1 MKNNCQNIVLSTT
14 EKPTLLDV
22 SFIRNKQ
29 PKPIV
34 IFVHGFKGFK
44 DWGHFNIVHQRL
56 SDEGF
61 VAVKFNFS
69 HNGGTLDNPVD
80 FPDLESF
87 GKNTYTKELNDLGAV
102 IDWVTDDENL
112 YIPAGEK
119 DINRIYLIGHSRGGG
134 IVILKAAEDTRVKK
148 IVTWAAISDIES
160 RFPKGKELEEWQKNG
175 VAYIQN
181 ARTKQQMPLYYSLYE
196 DFEQNKQR
204 LNIPQAEQK
213 LAIPHLIIHGD
224 NDEAVPVAEA
234 EFLHRQN
241 PSATLEILH
250 GTGHTFDVKH
260 PFDEKQLP
268 EPAQYVLRKTVEFLK
283 S

>member
-22 SFIRNKQ
+22 SFIGNKQ

-44 DWGHFNIVHQRL
+44 DWGHFNYVQQQL
-56 SDEGF
+56 AQNGF

-69 HNGGTLDNPVD
+69 HNGGTLQNPID
-80 FPDLESF
+80 FPDLEAF

-119 DINRIYLIGHSRGGG
+119 DINHIYLIGHSRGGG

-160 RFPKGKELEEWQKNG
+160 RFPKGKELEEWRKNG
-175 VAYIQN
+175 VTYIQN

-213 LAIPHLIIHGD
+213 LTIPHLIIHGD
-224 NDEAVPVAEA
+224 NDESVPVAEA
-234 EFLHRQN
+234 EFLHHQN

-250 GTGHTFDVKH
+250 GTEHTFDVKH
-260 PFDEKQLP
+260 PFDEKQLT
-268 EPAQYVLRKTVEFLK
+268 EPAQYVLRKTIEFLK

>member
-102 IDWVTDDENL
+102 IHWVTDDENL

-134 IVILKAAEDTRVKK
+134 IVILKAAEDARVKK

-160 RFPKGKELEEWQKNG
+160 RFPKGKELEEWRKNG

-213 LAIPHLIIHGD
+213 LTIPHLIIHGD

-234 EFLHRQN
+234 EFLYRQN

-268 EPAQYVLRKTVEFLK
+268 EPAQYVLRKTIEFLK

>member
-1 MKNNCQNIVLSTT
+1 MEQQNFTDIIIQTT
-14 EKPTLLDV
+14 AKPTLLDV
-22 SFIRNKQ
+22 SFIRNGQ
-29 PKPIV
+29 PKPV
-34 IFVHGFKGFK
+34 VVFVHGFKGFK

-56 SDEGF
+56 SEEGF

-102 IDWVTDDENL
+102 IDWITDADNQ

-119 DINRIYLIGHSRGGG
+119 DVNRVYLIGHSRGGG
-134 IVILKAAEDTRVKK
+134 IVILKAAEDARIKK
-148 IVTWAAISDIES
+148 IVTWAAISDIAS

-175 VAYIQN
+175 VACIEN

-196 DFEQNKQR
+196 DFEQHKQR
-204 LNIPQAEQK
+204 LNIPHAEQK
-213 LAIPHLIIHGD
+213 LTIPHLIIHGD
-224 NDEAVPVAEA
+224 NDDAVPVAEA

-241 PSATLEILH
+241 PSAVLKIIA
-250 GTGHTFDVKH
+250 GAGHTFGVKH
-260 PFDEKQLP
+260 PFEAKQLP
-268 EPAQYVLRKTVEFLK
+268 PDARLVLSETITFLQ
-283 S
+283 